1 MSVMSI
7 INYPSLASDMGKLKV
22 LVTGFQPFGQH
33 EKNISEDTVLG
44 LQNTYHLDDPWASI
58 RDSEVNLEVSL
69 EKKILSVDLEGSK
82 YCSEKI
88 NRGQRYDAI
97 IHVGLAENSEMVRIE
112 KIGKDIL
119 DFRIPDNSGRQV
131 TNASISG
138 NGNLQTSS
146 ELKRWDVSSWHIPT
160 RISEDAGEFLCN
172 EVYHRSLNAI
182 SKNTLKNKYGKD
194 IPCLFVHLPNYD
206 NISVENCRLSI
217 LNILSHMLYVP
228 VIDVVAGI
236 LVEDGEFLAARRSK
250 DEAFAGFWE
259 FPGGKLESEENSQQ
273 AVVREY
279 HEELG
284 IDVQYRGDV
293 GIWWNDFG
301 HLQVRLLV
309 VWVVQNCNNKIML
322 TVHDDM
328 IWCNPEE
335 LPDLNWLGPDK
346 EIAEHVCLELKSTNL
361 ESK

>member
-1 MSVMSI
+1 MSI
-7 INYPSLASDMGKLKV
+7 INHPTLACDMGMLNV

-44 LQNTYHLDDPWASI
+44 LNDNYRLEDPWASK
-58 RDSEVNLEVSL
+58 RNTTSVVEVSL
-69 EKKILSVDLEGSK
+69 EKKILTVDLEGSK
-82 YCSEKI
+82 YCAEKI
-88 NRGQRYDAI
+88 NQGKRYDAI

-131 TNASISG
+131 LGSKISS
-138 NGNLQTSS
+138 NGDLETSC
-146 ELKRWDVSSWHIPT
+146 ELKRWDVASWNIPT

-172 EVYHRSLNAI
+172 EVYHRTLNSI
-182 SKNTLKNKYGKD
+182 SKNGLQNEFGKD
-194 IPCLFVHLPNYD
+194 IPCLFIHLPNYAK
-206 NISVENCRLSI
+206 ITVEHCCESI
-217 LNILSHMLYVP
+217 LNILSHMLHVP

-236 LVEDGEFLAARRSK
+236 LVENGKFLAARRSQ

-259 FPGGKLESEENSQQ
+259 FPGGKLEPRENPQQ

-279 HEELG
+279 EEELG
-284 IDVQYRGDV
+284 IEVLYRGDV
-293 GIWWNDFG
+293 GTWWNDFG

-309 VWVVQNCNNKIML
+309 VWVIQKCHDEIKL
-322 TVHDDM
+322 TVHDEM
-328 IWCNPEE
+328 IWCNPDS
-335 LPDLNWLGPDK
+335 LPDVKWLGPDK
-346 EIAEHVCLELKSTNL
+346 EIAEYICSEINSVNL